1 MARLSITTDEDLYRK
16 LKKTAK
22 GLGKS
27 ISELG
32 AELIQRG
39 LKEEKM
45 SPVLDR
51 DFNKI
56 IKQLSEQSHVET
68 SDLRIAE
75 ELEKH
80 YRFQVL
86 TVKAPDL
93 QAGIPKTWYLISP
106 KYKPEQIQSEE
117 EPKQVE
123 EDLPFQDIKLL
134 IEQDN

>member
-93 QAGIPKTWYLISP
+93 QAGIPK
-106 KYKPEQIQSEE
+106 YKPEQIQSEE